1 MDMQELGYFLYMEE
15 CEKEKV
21 NVDQNNDLVGDQTTT
36 NRDQE
41 TNIKKSWKIPPIL
54 WKIMSQL
61 LQSHRLRKPSYISW
75 YKIKAI

>member
-1 MDMQELGYFLYMEE
+1 MDMQELGYFLYMKE

-41 TNIKKSWKIPPIL
+41 TNIKKS
-54 WKIMSQL
+54 
-61 LQSHRLRKPSYISW
+61 
-75 YKIKAI
+75 

>member
-21 NVDQNNDLVGDQTTT
+21 KVDQNNDLVVDQNTT

-41 TNIKKSWKIPPIL
+41 TNIKKS
-54 WKIMSQL
+54 
-61 LQSHRLRKPSYISW
+61 
-75 YKIKAI
+75 